1 VQLNY
6 FMKRLSTVGLWVAKT
21 LLCMAALTFVWQGAF
36 FSNTTA
42 LADSTP
48 QLIATGAADQIKGAA
63 DKVTEGSK
71 NIIRGTE
78 NKVKETA
85 NTNAAKVDQAD
96 EDGGIAERKA
106 MRDKNRIESRAERD
120 ADRTEKTAEKSM
132 NAVKNA
138 VDNIKDAFSK

>member
-1 VQLNY
+1 MKLNY
-6 FMKRLSTVGLWVAKT
+6 FMKWLSAVGLRIATTLVCVA
-21 LLCMAALTFVWQGAF
+21 AIAFVWQGGF

-42 LADSTP
+42 VADSMP
-48 QLIATGAADQIKGAA
+48 QLIATSGADQIKGAA

-71 NIIRGTE
+71 KIIRGTE

-96 EDGGIAERKA
+96 DDGGIAERKA
-106 MRDKNRIESRAERD
+106 TRDKNRIQRRAEED
-120 ADRTEKTAEKSM
+120 ADRTEKRAEKSM
-132 NAVKNA
+132 GAVKDA

>member
-1 VQLNY
+1 VKLNY
-6 FMKRLSTVGLWVAKT
+6 FMKRLSTVGRWMATTLVCVA
-21 LLCMAALTFVWQGAF
+21 AIAFVWQGGF

-42 LADSTP
+42 VADSTP
-48 QLIATGAADQIKGAA
+48 QLIATSGADQIKGAA

-71 NIIRGTE
+71 KIIRGTE

-96 EDGGIAERKA
+96 DGGIAERKA
-106 MRDKNRIESRAERD
+106 TRDKNRIERRAEED
-120 ADRTEKTAEKSM
+120 ADRTEKRAEKSM
-132 NAVKNA
+132 GAVKDA

>member
-1 VQLNY
+1 MKLNY
-6 FMKRLSTVGLWVAKT
+6 FMKRLSALGQCLATT
-21 LLCMAALTFVWQGAF
+21 LVCVAALAFVWQGAF
-36 FSNTTA
+36 FSNTKA

-48 QLIATGAADQIKGAA
+48 QLIATSGADQIKGAA

-71 NIIRGTE
+71 KIIRGTE

-96 EDGGIAERKA
+96 DDGGIAERKA
-106 MRDKNRIESRAERD
+106 TRDKNRIERRAEED
-120 ADRTEKTAEKSM
+120 AARTEKRAEKSM
-132 NAVKNA
+132 DAVKHA